1 MLLKVKKNTSHCDWC
16 KTVKTVVRLNHMSFH
31 AILFSII
38 TFTLLNSFLPPPQ
51 QNSDKTEYDKRK
63 VVVSN
68 SHFVTM
74 LNTKTTGES
83 TVLHFYSPLLPQYF
97 TPIVDF
103 LFCCTKQ
110 EKSWIDYFCVIYT
123 FALKETQLLFLS
135 MYPLWMHCIIIIF
148 YMGDSINNSL
158 LPKL

>member
-1 MLLKVKKNTSHCDWC
+1 MLFKVKKNTSHCDWC

-74 LNTKTTGES
+74 LNTKTGES
-83 TVLHFYSPLLPQYF
+83 TVLHFYSTVASIFYSNCWLFVLLYK
-97 TPIVDF
+97 TGEIMDR
-103 LFCCTKQ
+103 LLR
-110 EKSWIDYFCVIYT
+110 VIYT

-135 MYPLWMHCIIIIF
+135 M
-148 YMGDSINNSL
+148 
-158 LPKL
+158 

>member
-31 AILFSII
+31 AILFSVI
-38 TFTLLNSFLPPPQ
+38 TFTLINSSLPPSQ
-51 QNSDKTEYDKRK
+51 QYSDITENDKRK

-74 LNTKTTGES
+74 LNTNTGES
-83 TVLHFYSPLLPQYF
+83 TVLHFYFLLCCLNILLQLL
-97 TPIVDF
+97 TF

-135 MYPLWMHCIIIIF
+135 M
-148 YMGDSINNSL
+148 
-158 LPKL
+158 